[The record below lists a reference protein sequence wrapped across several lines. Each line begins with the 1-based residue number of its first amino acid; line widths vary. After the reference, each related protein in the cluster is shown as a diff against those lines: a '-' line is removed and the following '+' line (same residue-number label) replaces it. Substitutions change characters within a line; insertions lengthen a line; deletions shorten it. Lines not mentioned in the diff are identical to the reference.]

1 MTRPAVVPANAVARG
16 PITFAF
22 VQRWG
27 FHRMT
32 VEAAPDRPS
41 YFGVLRRTQGLA
53 PILMMI
59 VFVMSGNTLVAPIL
73 SLYAQSFQVTSTLV
87 GALITLFGIGRLC
100 ANIPAGIAGQRFGLR
115 PVLVLG
121 PPGHRGRLHRR
132 RHGHRFHG
140 AAGLAFRPG
149 PGVGHPT

>member
-1 MTRPAVVPANAVARG
+1 
-16 PITFAF
+16 
-22 VQRWG
+22 
-27 FHRMT
+27 MT
-32 VEAAPDRPS
+32 VEASPDRPS

-87 GALITLFGIGRLC
+87 GALITLFGVGRLC
-100 ANIPAGIAGQRFGLR
+100 ANIPAGIAGQRLGLR

-121 PPGHRGRLHRR
+121 PLVIAAGSMGAATATDFTVLLVWRFVQGLGSGIYMTSSAAALAAAARPSERGRPMSL
-132 RHGHRFHG
+132 
-140 AAGLAFRPG
+140 
-149 PGVGHPT
+149 